1 MNLRDPSAPA
11 LDSLIDKVQ
20 SRLNARATAA
30 TREWW
35 TKYLRGAASFRGA
48 KMRDVRTAVHA
59 WFEEE
64 RLGEHFSILRS
75 GQVHG
80 PGPLPR
86 GPSSTRDPAPLL
98 RRASR
103 GVHPAPLRRGVTATS
118 AKCGTQQLRLL
129 ARRHFPGEDRV
140 REVGA
145 AFYSYTLPE
154 PAGFPD
160 QPILPERASYDS
172 QLGEFLPSYDD
183 VRATADPG
191 RAILDFAQ
199 CTYEAVARLRGWS
212 MDELALQDEHPPRP
226 RERPQ
231 ETSEIAT
238 RKAPTGWRC

>member
-59 WFEEE
+59 SFEEE

-86 GPSSTRDPAPLL
+86 GPSSTRDPAPL
-98 RRASR
+98 
-103 GVHPAPLRRGVTATS
+103 RRGVTATS

-129 ARRHFPGEDRV
+129 ARRH
-140 REVGA
+140 
-145 AFYSYTLPE
+145 LP
-154 PAGFPD
+154 
-160 QPILPERASYDS
+160 Q
-172 QLGEFLPSYDD
+172 
-183 VRATADPG
+183 
-191 RAILDFAQ
+191 
-199 CTYEAVARLRGWS
+199 RG
-212 MDELALQDEHPPRP
+212 
-226 RERPQ
+226 
-231 ETSEIAT
+231 
-238 RKAPTGWRC
+238 